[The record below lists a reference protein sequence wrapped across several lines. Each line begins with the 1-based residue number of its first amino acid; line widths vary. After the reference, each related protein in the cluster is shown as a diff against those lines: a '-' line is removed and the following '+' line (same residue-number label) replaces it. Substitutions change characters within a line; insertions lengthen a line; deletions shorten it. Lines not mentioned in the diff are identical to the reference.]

1 MSVVELGWDNQ
12 KLQLSSPHQL
22 AHNYN
27 SIINQSV
34 NKLNKMI
41 GTMNSSISNQK
52 KIMMKRLDSKNDF
65 LQLPV

>member
-12 KLQLSSPHQL
+12 KLQLSNTHQL

-52 KIMMKRLDSKNDF
+52 KIMMKRLDSKTDF